1 LFRDLVFT
9 GFLSKAGTAENVSK
23 KGPATNVIIRLIMEV
38 AKLLGVKLTK
48 NQAVKVVPVL
58 GAALGGGMNYMF
70 AKNAGNKMII
80 EYKSDYFDRWQAN
93 SR

>member
-1 LFRDLVFT
+1 
-9 GFLSKAGTAENVSK
+9 
-23 KGPATNVIIRLIMEV
+23 VIIRLIMEV